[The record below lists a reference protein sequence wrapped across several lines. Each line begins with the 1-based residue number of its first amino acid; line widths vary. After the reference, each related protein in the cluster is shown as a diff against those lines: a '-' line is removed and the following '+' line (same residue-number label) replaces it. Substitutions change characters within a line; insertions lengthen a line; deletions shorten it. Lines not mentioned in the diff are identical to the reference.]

1 MTTWAI
7 VPVKGAGR
15 SKSRLAPT
23 LSPVER
29 QALSAALLER
39 VLHACDACA
48 MIDHVLVASD
58 NPRLIAPSARM
69 SLLLDAV
76 PHPPFAAVLDAA
88 LAHAHAHGATRAA
101 IVLGDLP
108 LIGPRDVAELVG
120 NLVRAQLVVAPDR
133 SRRGVGAVACT
144 LPAPMPMQLG
154 HRDSFARTMRVASA
168 RELKTVLVHNP
179 RIAHDLDTS
188 ADLESL
194 GLSKPAFRSFVGV

>member
-1 MTTWAI
+1 MSTWAI

-15 SKSRLAPT
+15 SKSRLAPA
-23 LSPVER
+23 LSPIER
-29 QALSAALLER
+29 RTLSAALLER
-39 VLHACDACA
+39 VLHACDACP

-58 NPRLIAPSARM
+58 NARLIAPSARM

-76 PHPPFAAVLDAA
+76 PHPPFATVLDAA

-108 LIGPRDVAELVG
+108 LIGPRDVAEIIG
-120 NLVRAQLVVAPDR
+120 NLVRAQIVVAPDR
-133 SRRGVGAVACT
+133 SRRGVGAIACT

-154 HRDSFARTMRVASA
+154 HRDSFARTMRMASV

-179 RIAHDLDTS
+179 RIAHDLDTT